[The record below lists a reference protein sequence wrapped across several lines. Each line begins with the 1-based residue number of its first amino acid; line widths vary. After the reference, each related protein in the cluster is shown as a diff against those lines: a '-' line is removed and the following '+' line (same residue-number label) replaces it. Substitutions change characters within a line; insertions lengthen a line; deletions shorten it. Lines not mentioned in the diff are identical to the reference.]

1 MMPTKAT
8 GENELKRKE
17 LKLKQ
22 LKGKEDESARK
33 CEESLK
39 VKEQKRFVHLFT
51 LFVTS
56 AGVLISLCRIS
67 NAAGNTRVERSV
79 PWQGIPMRSER
90 SVPRQRFFFFFFFKD
105 LTTGGQRRKECPL
118 EAENAS
124 WEPREGKTVRRW

>member
-79 PWQGIPMRSER
+79 PWQGIPMPSER
-90 SVPRQRFFFFFFFKD
+90 SVPRQRFFFFFFFAKI
-105 LTTGGQRRKECPL
+105 GQL
-118 EAENAS
+118 EDKGERSAHLKQRMQAGNQEKAK
-124 WEPREGKTVRRW
+124 R